1 MMQTPRSSFY
11 YKPTGNRIS
20 DTDLADKINEI
31 ALEFPS
37 YGYRRVTA
45 ALAREDMIVNH
56 KKVYRIMKS
65 ENILC
70 RIRRSF
76 KKTTNSS
83 HCLVRYPNLIKGII
97 PLRVNEIWHADITY
111 IRLRASFAYLAAII
125 DGFSRKVVGYALGRT
140 LCAELT
146 VEALLDALSNRNISG
161 EITHHS
167 DQGVQYC
174 CQEYINILQENNI
187 KISMSEHANPYDN
200 AKMESFFRT
209 LKVEEVYMFE
219 YDSFEEALQS
229 ITHFIEE
236 VYNSKRLHSSL
247 GYMSPEEFEYKF
259 NNNKIRTR
267 QLVST

>member
-1 MMQTPRSSFY
+1 MQTPRSSFY
-11 YKPTGNRIS
+11 YKPAGNNGYDANI
-20 DTDLADKINEI
+20 ADKINEI

-70 RIRRSF
+70 KIRRSF
-76 KKTTNSS
+76 RKTTNSN
-83 HCLVRYPNLIKGII
+83 HNFVKYPNLIKGII
-97 PLRVNEIWHADITY
+97 PLGINEIWHADITY
-111 IRLRASFAYLAAII
+111 IRLRASFAYLAALI
-125 DGFSRKVVGYALGRT
+125 DGLSRKVVGYALGRT

-146 VEALLDALSNRNISG
+146 VQALLDALSNRNISG
-161 EITHHS
+161 ELTHHS
-167 DQGVQYC
+167 DQGIQYC
-174 CQEYINILQENNI
+174 SQEYINILQKNNI
-187 KISMSEHANPYDN
+187 KISMSERANPYDN

-219 YDSFEEALQS
+219 YDNFEEALGGL
-229 ITHFIEE
+229 TNFIEK

-247 GYMSPEEFEYKF
+247 GYMPPEEFEYKF
-259 NNNKIRTR
+259 NNKKSTR
-267 QLVST
+267 QLVLT

>member
-1 MMQTPRSSFY
+1 MQTPRSSFY
-11 YKPTGNRIS
+11 YKPAGNNGYDANI
-20 DTDLADKINEI
+20 ADKINEI

-70 RIRRSF
+70 KIRRSF
-76 KKTTNSS
+76 RKTTNSN
-83 HCLVRYPNLIKGII
+83 HNFVKYPNLIKGII
-97 PLRVNEIWHADITY
+97 PLGINEIWHADITY
-111 IRLRASFAYLAAII
+111 IRLRASFAYLAALI
-125 DGFSRKVVGYALGRT
+125 DGLSRKVVGYALGRT

-146 VEALLDALSNRNISG
+146 VQALLDALSNRNISG
-161 EITHHS
+161 ELTHHS
-167 DQGVQYC
+167 DQGIQYC
-174 CQEYINILQENNI
+174 SQEYINILQKNNI
-187 KISMSEHANPYDN
+187 KISMSERANPYDN

-219 YDSFEEALQS
+219 YDNFEEALGGL
-229 ITHFIEE
+229 TNFIEK

-247 GYMSPEEFEYKF
+247 GYMPPEEFEYKF
-259 NNNKIRTR
+259 NKNKSH
-267 QLVST
+267 QLVLT

>member
-1 MMQTPRSSFY
+1 MKTPRSSFY
-11 YKPTGNRIS
+11 YKPAGNRIS

-37 YGYRRVTA
+37 YGYRRITA
-45 ALAREDMIVNH
+45 AIRREDIVVNH

-111 IRLRASFAYLAAII
+111 IRLKSSFAYLAALI
-125 DGFSRKVVGYALGRT
+125 DGLSRKVVGYAPGRT

-146 VEALLDALSNRNISG
+146 VQALLDALSNRNIGG
-161 EITHHS
+161 ELTHHS
-167 DQGVQYC
+167 DQGIQYC
-174 CQEYINILQENNI
+174 SQEYINILKESNI
-187 KISMSEHANPYDN
+187 KISMSERANPYDN

-219 YDSFEEALQS
+219 YDNFEEAIEG
-229 ITHFIEE
+229 ITHFIEK

-259 NNNKIRTR
+259 NNKIRTR
-267 QLVST
+267 QLVLT

>member
-1 MMQTPRSSFY
+1 MQTPRSSFY
-11 YKPTGNRIS
+11 YKPAGNRAY
-20 DTDLADKINEI
+20 DTDLADRINEI

-37 YGYRRVTA
+37 YGYRKVTA
-45 ALAREDMIVNH
+45 ALRKEDIVVNH

-83 HCLVRYPNLIKGII
+83 HGLLRYPNLIKGIM

-111 IRLRASFAYLAAII
+111 IRLRASFAYLAALI

-140 LCAELT
+140 LSAELT
-146 VEALLDALSNRNISG
+146 VQALLDALSNRNIGG
-161 EITHHS
+161 ELTHHS

-174 CQEYINILQENNI
+174 CQEYVNILQENNI
-187 KISMSEHANPYDN
+187 KISMSERANPYDN

-209 LKVEEVYMFE
+209 LKVEGVYMFE
-219 YDSFEEALQS
+219 YDSFEEALEG
-229 ITHFIEE
+229 ITHFI
-236 VYNSKRLHSSL
+236 
-247 GYMSPEEFEYKF
+247 
-259 NNNKIRTR
+259 
-267 QLVST
+267 

>member
-1 MMQTPRSSFY
+1 MQTPRSSFY
-11 YKPTGNRIS
+11 YKPAGNNGYDANI
-20 DTDLADKINEI
+20 ADKINEI

-70 RIRRSF
+70 KIRRSF
-76 KKTTNSS
+76 RKTTNSN
-83 HCLVRYPNLIKGII
+83 HNFVKYPNLIKGII
-97 PLRVNEIWHADITY
+97 PLGINEIWHADITY
-111 IRLRASFAYLAAII
+111 IRLRASFAYLAALI
-125 DGFSRKVVGYALGRT
+125 DGLSRKVVGYALGRT

-146 VEALLDALSNRNISG
+146 VQALLDALSNRNISG
-161 EITHHS
+161 ELTHHS
-167 DQGVQYC
+167 DQGIQYC
-174 CQEYINILQENNI
+174 SQEYINILQKNNI
-187 KISMSEHANPYDN
+187 KISMSERANPYDN

-219 YDSFEEALQS
+219 YDNFEEALEGL
-229 ITHFIEE
+229 TNFIEK

-247 GYMSPEEFEYKF
+247 GYMPPEEFEYKF
-259 NNNKIRTR
+259 NNKKSTR
-267 QLVST
+267 QLVLT

>member
-1 MMQTPRSSFY
+1 MQTPRSSFY
-11 YKPTGNRIS
+11 YKPAGTNGYDANI
-20 DTDLADKINEI
+20 ADKINEI

-70 RIRRSF
+70 KIRRSF
-76 KKTTNSS
+76 RKTTNSN
-83 HCLVRYPNLIKGII
+83 HNFVKYPNLIKGII

-111 IRLRASFAYLAAII
+111 IRLRASFAYLAALI
-125 DGFSRKVVGYALGRT
+125 DGLSRKVVGYALGRT

-146 VEALLDALSNRNISG
+146 VQALLDALSNRNISG
-161 EITHHS
+161 ELTHHS
-167 DQGVQYC
+167 DQGIQYC
-174 CQEYINILQENNI
+174 SQEYINILQKNNI
-187 KISMSEHANPYDN
+187 KISMSERANPYDN

-219 YDSFEEALQS
+219 YDNFEEALEGL
-229 ITHFIEE
+229 THFIEE

-247 GYMSPEEFEYKF
+247 GYMPPEEFEYKF
-259 NNNKIRTR
+259 NNKKSTR
-267 QLVST
+267 QLVLT

>member
-1 MMQTPRSSFY
+1 MKTPRSSFY
-11 YKPTGNRIS
+11 YKPAGNRIS

-45 ALAREDMIVNH
+45 ALVREDVVVNH

-70 RIRRSF
+70 QIRRSF
-76 KKTTNSS
+76 KKTTNSN
-83 HCLVRYPNLIKGII
+83 HGFVKYPNLIKGVM
-97 PLRVNEIWHADITY
+97 PLSVNQIWHADITY
-111 IRLRASFAYLAAII
+111 IRLKSSFAYLAALI

-140 LCAELT
+140 LSAELT
-146 VEALLDALSNRNISG
+146 TEALLDALSNRNISG
-161 EITHHS
+161 CLTHHS

-174 CQEYINILQENNI
+174 SLEYINILQANNI
-187 KISMSEHANPYDN
+187 KISMSQRANPYDN

-219 YDSFEEALQS
+219 YDNFEEASQGL
-229 ITHFIEE
+229 THFIKE

-247 GYMSPEEFEYKF
+247 GYMPPEEFEYNF
-259 NNNKIRTR
+259 HNKIRTR
-267 QLVST
+267 QLVLT